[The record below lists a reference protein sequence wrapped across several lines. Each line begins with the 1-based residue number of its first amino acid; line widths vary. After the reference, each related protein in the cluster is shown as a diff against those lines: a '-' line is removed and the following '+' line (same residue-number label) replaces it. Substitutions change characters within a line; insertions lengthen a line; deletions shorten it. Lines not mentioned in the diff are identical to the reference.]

1 MDAASAARTIVGR
14 RTVASTLEH
23 RARVDAEKTF
33 LVFENDLGE
42 VSSWTYGDFNQTVN
56 RVAGGLSRLGMRRGE
71 RINLHM
77 TNRPEFLF
85 FWFAAAKL
93 GAVMVPTNPL
103 SPPDELAYPLGHSE
117 AVVTVTLPQL
127 LENVLAARRRCPA
140 LRSVIVCGRPGG
152 DMGSDAAPG
161 EPDVIEF
168 SELCRGQPDR
178 PPGIDQDPL
187 SDVAILYTSGTT
199 SRPKGVMVTNA
210 NYVFLGEQIS
220 KNVGLTPDDR
230 WLVTLPLFHGN
241 AQYYSVMT
249 ALTVGASLAVM
260 SRFSASRLMRQAA
273 KHGCTVHSSL
283 ATPLRMVLAQKPHET
298 DGLSGL
304 RLVIFAQSLT
314 PEQYEEWDRRYGV
327 PLLQIFGMTETM
339 GQPLVNP
346 LNYRRDHSTIGLP
359 AMGYECRVVDEN
371 GRDVPSGGAGQ
382 LIVSGIPG
390 VTIMRG
396 YLRDPENTERTLR
409 DGWLWTGDVVRVG
422 EDGYFHFLDRAREL
436 IRRSGE
442 NISAGEVE
450 AVLKSHPAV
459 EDAAVIGLP
468 DEMYDESVNA
478 FVVLTEGASAPED
491 EIMEFCRARLSKFKV
506 PGSIDFR
513 DDFPR
518 TSTGKVRKV
527 ELKEAALAALRR
539 DTDGA

>member
-33 LVFENDLGE
+33 LIFEDDLGE
-42 VSSWTYGDFNQTVN
+42 VSSWTYGSFNQTVN
-56 RVAGGLSRLGMRRGE
+56 RVAGGLSRLGVRKGE

-103 SPPDELAYPLGHSE
+103 SPPDELAYPLGHSK
-117 AVVTVTLPQL
+117 AVATVTLPHL
-127 LENVLAARRRCPA
+127 LDNVLAARRRCPSV
-140 LRSVIVCGRPGG
+140 RNVIVCGLPADEAASAPG
-152 DMGSDAAPG
+152 PG
-161 EPDVIEF
+161 EPGVVDF
-168 SELCRGQPDR
+168 SELCSRQTDR
-178 PPGIDQDPL
+178 PPGIDHDPL
-187 SDVAILYTSGTT
+187 DDVAILYTSGTT

-249 ALTVGASLAVM
+249 ALTVGASLAIM

-283 ATPLRMVLAQKPHET
+283 ATPLRMVLAQKPLET
-298 DGLSGL
+298 DALSGL

-314 PEQYEEWDRRYGV
+314 PEQYDEWDRRYGV

-371 GRDVPSGGAGQ
+371 GRDMPAGEAGQ

-396 YLRDPENTERTLR
+396 YLRDPENTERSLR

-422 EDGYFHFLDRAREL
+422 DDGYFHFLDRAREL

-468 DEMYDESVNA
+468 DDMYDESVNA
-478 FVVLTEGASAPED
+478 FVVLAEGASASGD
-491 EIMEFCRARLSKFKV
+491 EIMDFCRARLSKFKV

-518 TSTGKVRKV
+518 TSTGKVRKI

>member
-1 MDAASAARTIVGR
+1 
-14 RTVASTLEH
+14 
-23 RARVDAEKTF
+23 
-33 LVFENDLGE
+33 
-42 VSSWTYGDFNQTVN
+42 
-56 RVAGGLSRLGMRRGE
+56 
-71 RINLHM
+71 
-77 TNRPEFLF
+77 
-85 FWFAAAKL
+85 
-93 GAVMVPTNPL
+93 
-103 SPPDELAYPLGHSE
+103 
-117 AVVTVTLPQL
+117 
-127 LENVLAARRRCPA
+127 
-140 LRSVIVCGRPGG
+140 
-152 DMGSDAAPG
+152 
-161 EPDVIEF
+161 
-168 SELCRGQPDR
+168 
-178 PPGIDQDPL
+178 
-187 SDVAILYTSGTT
+187 
-199 SRPKGVMVTNA
+199 
-210 NYVFLGEQIS
+210 
-220 KNVGLTPDDR
+220 
-230 WLVTLPLFHGN
+230 
-241 AQYYSVMT
+241 
-249 ALTVGASLAVM
+249 
-260 SRFSASRLMRQAA
+260 MRQAA

-283 ATPLRMVLAQKPHET
+283 ATPLRMVLAQQPHET

-359 AMGYECRVVDEN
+359 AMGYECRVVDEI
-371 GRDVPSGGAGQ
+371 GRDVPSGEAGQ

-506 PGSIDFR
+506 PGSIVFR